1 MSHRRLLIGLLLVGI
16 LQGCF
21 VGNQAVPP
29 PQAGPPPLKVSFRKS
44 QVPFHGLVAGINNPT
59 DQTIQVVAVL
69 VQDAADAHPRT
80 HRLDYELKSLD
91 TMTVGW
97 TELDGWKL
105 KSKDKLTIR
114 CEGFTQDF
122 QIIVE

>member
-1 MSHRRLLIGLLLVGI
+1 MSHRRLLIGLMLAGI
-16 LQGCF
+16 LYGCIA
-21 VGNQAVPP
+21 GNQAPP

-59 DQTIQVVAVL
+59 DQTIQVTAVL
-69 VQDAADAHPRT
+69 VQGAADAHPRT

-105 KSKDKLTIR
+105 KPKDKLMIR
-114 CEGFTQDF
+114 CDGFAQDF
-122 QIIVE
+122 RVDVE